1 MQKQRSNCQHSLN
14 PRESMGIPGKKKN
27 KKTKKHLFLLHWL
40 SKENS
45 EDYLKKMQK
54 KQRSSQHSLNH
65 RESMGIPEIKH
76 LFLLHWLSRAID
88 CVDHNKLRKILK
100 EMGIPDH
107 LTFLL
112 RNLYVGQEATV
123 RTGHWTKLVPW
134 TKTGLFQNWERNMT
148 RLYIVTTFI

>member
-1 MQKQRSNCQHSLN
+1 MQKKQRSNCQHPLN
-14 PRESMGIPGKKKN
+14 HRESMGIPEKKKKN
-27 KKTKKHLFLLHWL
+27 LFLLHWL
-40 SKENS
+40 SKENA
-45 EDYLKKMQK
+45 EDYQKKVQK
-54 KQRSSQHSLNH
+54 KQKWSQHPLNH

-76 LFLLHWLSRAID
+76 LFLLRWLSRAIG

-112 RNLYVGQEATV
+112 RNLYVDPV

-134 TKTGLFQNWERNMT
+134 NKTGLFQNWERNMT
-148 RLYIVTTFI
+148 RLYIVTLLI